1 MTKLKIIR
9 RLRALYK
16 AEQFVRETQ
25 NKLTE
30 AIEEVQ
36 GSESQAKCGHGT
48 YGNSYIPSKDV
59 CSQCWKILTRE
70 DLERDSLW

>member
-1 MTKLKIIR
+1 M
-9 RLRALYK
+9 
-16 AEQFVRETQ
+16 QD
-25 NKLTE
+25 KLTE

-70 DLERDSLW
+70 DLERDSLY

>member
-1 MTKLKIIR
+1 MTRLKIIR

-16 AEQFVRETQ
+16 AERFITTMQD
-25 NKLTE
+25 KLTE

-70 DLERDSLW
+70 DLERDSLY